1 MKKSKIALLVSI
13 LFVFFFSSS
22 FDFPRLRKQKRNP
35 MRMFR
40 HQVHSINHGQPFGM
54 GEMRYAL
61 DRVLVKFKPTLSL
74 QTIDTAINAYQ
85 AKTIKQIPVL
95 DIYILK
101 VPEYSTVEEM
111 IYALKLNP
119 DVEYATPDY
128 KTYITAVPKPN
139 DNYFDLQYTLFN
151 QGQEIGFP
159 GPQGKNRAD
168 IKALEAWEETKGD
181 EQVIIAVLDTGIDF
195 DHPDLA
201 NTDEVEKISSNG
213 YDFVN
218 NDNDP
223 SDDHGHGT
231 FMAGLAA
238 AKTNNVEG
246 IAGVS
251 WNSQILPL
259 KVVDSDETGYVSW
272 LVEAI
277 IYAVVKGRGDL
288 GNDETNPVDVISMSL
303 GFPLE
308 PGEEEDPDVLLLEE
322 ALAYAHA
329 NGVVC
334 VASAGNEGSSV
345 TYPAA
350 YEEYCLA
357 VASTDYNDSIPYWSN
372 FGPEVDVAAPGLK
385 IVGPVPTW
393 FPGLIWNDFTLP
405 PYGFADGTSASTAI
419 VSGFAAL
426 IKSLK
431 PWLEPDEIMDI
442 IRFSADDVNADEYPG
457 KDEFIGYG
465 RINMEKALVPIKI
478 TRSK

>member
-1 MKKSKIALLVSI
+1 
-13 LFVFFFSSS
+13 
-22 FDFPRLRKQKRNP
+22 
-35 MRMFR
+35 MFR
-40 HQVHSINHGQPFGM
+40 HQVHSINHGKPFGI
-54 GEMRYAL
+54 GETRYAP

-74 QTIDTAINAYQ
+74 QTIDTTINAYQ
-85 AKTIKQIPVL
+85 TKTIKQIPVL

-128 KTYITAVPKPN
+128 KIYITAVPKPD
-139 DNYFDLQYTLFN
+139 DNFFDLQYALYN
-151 QGQEIGFP
+151 EGQEIGFP

-181 EQVIIAVLDTGIDF
+181 EQVIIAVIDTGIDF

-201 NTDEVEKISSNG
+201 NIDDIEKISSNG

-218 NDNDP
+218 DDNDP

-238 AKTNNVEG
+238 AKTNNGVG

-259 KVVDSDETGYVSW
+259 KAIDSDGLAYDSW

-277 IYAVVKGRGDL
+277 MYAADKGAS
-288 GNDETNPVDVISMSL
+288 VISMSL
-303 GFPLE
+303 GRALG
-308 PGEEEDPDVLLLEE
+308 PGEEVPLLEE

-345 TYPAA
+345 VYPAA
-350 YEEYCLA
+350 YDEYCLA
-357 VASTDYNDSIPYWSN
+357 VAATDYNDSIPYWSN

-393 FPGLIWNDFTLP
+393 WPGLFWNDFTLP
-405 PYGFADGTSASTAI
+405 PYGFGDGTSASTAI

-442 IRFSADDVNADEYPG
+442 IRFSADDVNAEEHPG
-457 KDEFIGYG
+457 KDDFIGYG
-465 RINMEKALVPIKI
+465 RINMEKALVPIEL

>member
-1 MKKSKIALLVSI
+1 
-13 LFVFFFSSS
+13 
-22 FDFPRLRKQKRNP
+22 
-35 MRMFR
+35 MFR

-54 GEMRYAL
+54 GETRYAP

-74 QTIDTAINAYQ
+74 QTIATAINAYQ

-139 DNYFDLQYTLFN
+139 DNFFDLQYTLFN
-151 QGQEIGFP
+151 EGQEIGFP

-181 EQVIIAVLDTGIDF
+181 VQIIIAVIDTGIDF
-195 DHPDLA
+195 DHPDLT
-201 NTDEVEKISSNG
+201 NTEDIEKIASNG
-213 YDFVN
+213 YDYVN

-231 FMAGLAA
+231 FVAGLAA
-238 AKTNNVEG
+238 AKTDNVEG

-251 WNSQILPL
+251 WNCQILPL
-259 KVVDSDETGYVSW
+259 KAVESDGSGYVSW

-277 IYAVVKGRGDL
+277 IYAADNGA
-288 GNDETNPVDVISMSL
+288 NVISMSL
-303 GFPLE
+303 GFPLG

-322 ALAYAHA
+322 ALEYAHA

-334 VASAGNEGSSV
+334 VASAGNEGDSV
-345 TYPAA
+345 IYPAA
-350 YEEYCLA
+350 YDEFCLA
-357 VASTDYNDSIPYWSN
+357 VAATDYNDSRPSWSN

-385 IVGPVPTW
+385 IVGPVPSW
-393 FPGLIWNDFTLP
+393 LPGLIWKDFTLP
-405 PYGFADGTSASTAI
+405 PYGFGDGTSASTAI

-426 IKSLK
+426 IKSAK

-442 IRFSADDVNADEYPG
+442 IRFSADDVNADEHPG
-457 KDEFIGYG
+457 KDDFIGNG

>member
-1 MKKSKIALLVSI
+1 MKKSKITLLVSI
-13 LFVFFFSSS
+13 IFIFFFSSS

-54 GEMRYAL
+54 GETRYAP

-74 QTIDTAINAYQ
+74 QTIATAINAYQ

-139 DNYFDLQYTLFN
+139 DNFFDLQYTLFN
-151 QGQEIGFP
+151 EGQEIGFP

-181 EQVIIAVLDTGIDF
+181 VQIIIAVIDTGIDF
-195 DHPDLA
+195 DHPDLT
-201 NTDEVEKISSNG
+201 NTEDIEKIASNG
-213 YDFVN
+213 YDYVN

-231 FMAGLAA
+231 FVAGLAA
-238 AKTNNVEG
+238 AKTDNVEG

-251 WNSQILPL
+251 WNCQILPL
-259 KVVDSDETGYVSW
+259 KAVESDGSGYVSW

-277 IYAVVKGRGDL
+277 IYAADNGA
-288 GNDETNPVDVISMSL
+288 NVISMSL
-303 GFPLE
+303 GFPLG

-322 ALAYAHA
+322 ALEYAHA

-334 VASAGNEGSSV
+334 VASAGNEGDSV
-345 TYPAA
+345 IYPAA
-350 YEEYCLA
+350 YDEFCLA
-357 VASTDYNDSIPYWSN
+357 VAATDYNDSRPSWSN

-385 IVGPVPTW
+385 IVGPVPSW
-393 FPGLIWNDFTLP
+393 LPGLIWKDFTLP
-405 PYGFADGTSASTAI
+405 PYGFGDGTSASTAI

-426 IKSLK
+426 IKSAK

-442 IRFSADDVNADEYPG
+442 IRFSADDVNADEHPG
-457 KDEFIGYG
+457 KDDFIGNG

>member
-1 MKKSKIALLVSI
+1 MKKSKIALLISI
-13 LFVFFFSSS
+13 IFIFFFSSS
-22 FDFPRLRKQKRNP
+22 FDFPRFRKQKRNP

-40 HQVHSINHGQPFGM
+40 HQVHSINQGQPFEM
-54 GEMRYAL
+54 GETRYAP
-61 DRVLVKFKPTLSL
+61 DRVLVKFKSTLSL
-74 QTIDTAINAYQ
+74 QSIDTTIRAYQ
-85 AKTIKQIPVL
+85 AKTIKQVPLL

-101 VPEYSTVEEM
+101 VPEYSTVEET

-139 DNYFDLQYTLFN
+139 DNFFDLQYALFN

-159 GPQGKNRAD
+159 GPKGKNRAD

-181 EQVIIAVLDTGIDF
+181 VQVIIAVIDTGIDF

-201 NTDEVEKISSNG
+201 NTEDIEKITSNG

-231 FMAGLAA
+231 YVSGLAA
-238 AKTNNVEG
+238 AKSNNMEG

-251 WNSQILPL
+251 WNCQILPL
-259 KVVDSDETGYVSW
+259 KAVESDGTGYVSW

-277 IYAVVKGRGDL
+277 VYAVVKGRGDL
-288 GNDETNPVDVISMSL
+288 GNEETNPVDVISMSL
-303 GFPLE
+303 GFPL
-308 PGEEEDPDVLLLEE
+308 PAGEEAPELEM
-322 ALAYAHA
+322 ALEFAHA

-334 VASAGNEGSSV
+334 VASAGNEGTSV
-345 TYPAA
+345 LYPAA
-350 YEEYCLA
+350 YDEYCIA
-357 VASTDYNDSIPYWSN
+357 VAATDYNDSRPSWSN
-372 FGPEVDVAAPGLK
+372 FGPEVDIAAPGLK

-393 FPGLIWNDFTLP
+393 LPGLIWNDITLP
-405 PYGFADGTSASTAI
+405 PYGFGDGTSASVAI
-419 VSGFAAL
+419 VSGFVAL
-426 IKSLK
+426 IKSVK
-431 PWLEPDEIMDI
+431 PWLEPDEIMDV
-442 IRFSADDVNADEYPG
+442 IRYSADDVNADEYPG

>member
-1 MKKSKIALLVSI
+1 MKKSKITLLISI
-13 LFVFFFSSS
+13 IFVFFFSSS

-40 HQVHSINHGQPFGM
+40 HQVHSINHEQPFGI
-54 GEMRYAL
+54 GETRYAP
-61 DRVLVKFKPTLSL
+61 DRVLVKFKQTLSL
-74 QTIDTAINAYQ
+74 QTIDTTINAYQ
-85 AKTIKQIPVL
+85 AETIKQIPVL
-95 DIYILK
+95 EIYILK

-128 KTYITAVPKPN
+128 KIYITAVPKPN
-139 DNYFDLQYTLFN
+139 DNFFDLQYALYN
-151 QGQEIGFP
+151 EGQEIGFP

-181 EQVIIAVLDTGIDF
+181 VQVIIAVMDTGIDF
-195 DHPDLA
+195 NHPDLA

-218 NDNDP
+218 DDNDP
-223 SDDHGHGT
+223 SDDHSHGT
-231 FMAGLAA
+231 FVAGLAA
-238 AKTNNVEG
+238 AKTDNVEG

-259 KVVDSDETGYVSW
+259 KAVDSDGTGYVSW

-277 IYAVVKGRGDL
+277 MYAADNGA
-288 GNDETNPVDVISMSL
+288 DVISMSL
-303 GFPLE
+303 GFALG
-308 PGEEEDPDVLLLEE
+308 PGEEVPSLEE
-322 ALAYAHA
+322 ALEYAHA
-329 NGVVC
+329 NGVVS
-334 VASAGNEGSSV
+334 VASAGNEGDSV
-345 TYPAA
+345 LYPAA
-350 YEEYCLA
+350 YDEYCLA
-357 VASTDYNDSIPYWSN
+357 VAATDYNDSRPSWSN

-393 FPGLIWNDFTLP
+393 LPGLIWHDFTLP
-405 PYGFADGTSASTAI
+405 PYGFGDGTSASAAI

-426 IKSLK
+426 IKSNK
-431 PWLEPDEIMDI
+431 PWLEPDEIMNI
-442 IRFSADDVNADEYPG
+442 IRFSADDVNADEHPG
-457 KDEFIGYG
+457 KDDFMGNG
-465 RINMEKALVPIKI
+465 RINMKNAVVPIEL

>member
-1 MKKSKIALLVSI
+1 
-13 LFVFFFSSS
+13 
-22 FDFPRLRKQKRNP
+22 

-54 GEMRYAL
+54 GETRYAP

-74 QTIDTAINAYQ
+74 QTIATAINAYQ

-139 DNYFDLQYTLFN
+139 DNFFDLQYTLFN
-151 QGQEIGFP
+151 EGQEIGFP

-181 EQVIIAVLDTGIDF
+181 VQIIIAVIDTGIDF
-195 DHPDLA
+195 DHPDLT
-201 NTDEVEKISSNG
+201 NTEDIEKIASNG
-213 YDFVN
+213 YDYVN

-231 FMAGLAA
+231 FVAGLAA
-238 AKTNNVEG
+238 AKTDNVEG

-251 WNSQILPL
+251 WNCQILPL
-259 KVVDSDETGYVSW
+259 KAVESDGSGYVSW

-277 IYAVVKGRGDL
+277 IYAADNGA
-288 GNDETNPVDVISMSL
+288 NVISMSL
-303 GFPLE
+303 GFPLG

-322 ALAYAHA
+322 ALEYAHA

-334 VASAGNEGSSV
+334 VASAGNEGDSV
-345 TYPAA
+345 IYPAA
-350 YEEYCLA
+350 YDEFCLA
-357 VASTDYNDSIPYWSN
+357 VAATDYNDSRPSWSN

-385 IVGPVPTW
+385 IVGPVPSW
-393 FPGLIWNDFTLP
+393 LPGLIWKDFTLP
-405 PYGFADGTSASTAI
+405 PYGFGDGTSASTAI

-426 IKSLK
+426 IKSAK

-442 IRFSADDVNADEYPG
+442 IRFSADDVNADEHPG
-457 KDEFIGYG
+457 KDDFIGNG